1 MEENYILITKS
12 DYQKLIESALKLKYI
27 EKAVDEDS
35 GEYDFFTTAIA
46 DKIKFILGKEKQ
58 NKSESA
64 EANENE

>member
-12 DYQKLIESALKLKYI
+12 DYQKLIESALKLRYI

-46 DKIKFILGKEKQ
+46 DKIRFILGKDKKDE
-58 NKSESA
+58 SESA

>member
-12 DYQKLIESALKLKYI
+12 DYQKLSESALKLRYI

-35 GEYDFFTTAIA
+35 GKYDFFTTAIA

-58 NKSESA
+58 SKSESA
-64 EANENE
+64 EVNENE

>member
-12 DYQKLIESALKLKYI
+12 DYQKLIESALKLRYI

-58 NKSESA
+58 SKSA
-64 EANENE
+64 EVNENE